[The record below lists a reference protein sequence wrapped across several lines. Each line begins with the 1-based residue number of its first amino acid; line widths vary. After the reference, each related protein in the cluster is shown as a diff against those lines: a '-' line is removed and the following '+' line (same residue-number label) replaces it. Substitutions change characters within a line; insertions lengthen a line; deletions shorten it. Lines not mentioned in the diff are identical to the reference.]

1 MIMLDKWQNHQPETF
16 VCINKWQQTPD
27 TVTIELQPQ
36 VGAES
41 IDFKPGQF
49 VSLGIRI
56 GEELLFRAYSISS
69 TPQQSTLELT
79 IKRVDGGKVSTYLV
93 NTLTIG
99 DKVQLLK
106 PTGEFNCVDH
116 PPENQSVLLISAGCG
131 ITPVYSMAKY
141 WLEHNANIDI
151 CFIHVAKSAPQT
163 LFLDQLIQL
172 DHDHHHFNLQL
183 LLKDK
188 ANTEFHQGRLNK
200 TWLEQLTPDLHQRT
214 VYLCG
219 PEGFMEDV
227 SQYLQQLEF
236 NMAQFFQESFTPIAA
251 PVAEVTT
258 LTTETA
264 TTELTLTV
272 PAFGKT
278 VTVNHGDNLATA
290 LENAGLPILVACRSG
305 VCGSC
310 RCKVTPNSVNSSSDM
325 TLTAADIE
333 QGYVLACSSTLLD
346 STDVSF

>member
-1 MIMLDKWQNHQPETF
+1 MLDKWQNHQPETF

-27 TVTIELQPQ
+27 TVTIELQPL

-56 GEELLFRAYSISS
+56 DDKLLFRAYSISS

-93 NTLTIG
+93 DTLAIG
-99 DKVQLLK
+99 EKIQLLK
-106 PTGEFNCVDH
+106 PTGDFNCIDH

-151 CFIHVAKSAPQT
+151 CFIHVAKSPSQT
-163 LFLDQLIQL
+163 LFFEQLNQL
-172 DHDHHHFNLQL
+172 DRDNSHFNLQL

-188 ANTEFHQGRLNK
+188 VNTDCHQGRLDK
-200 TWLEQLTPDLHQRT
+200 TWLEQLTPNLHQRT

-251 PVAEVTT
+251 TETETET
-258 LTTETA
+258 LTTA
-264 TTELTLTV
+264 LTLNV
-272 PAFGKT
+272 PAFGQT
-278 VTVNHGDNLATA
+278 LTANHGDNLAAA
-290 LENAGLPILVACRSG
+290 LESAGLPLLVACRSG

-310 RCKVTPNSVNSSSDM
+310 RCKVTPNSVNSSSSM
-325 TLTAADIE
+325 TLTAAEIE
-333 QGYVLACSSTLLD
+333 QGYVLACSSTLID
-346 STDVSF
+346 NTDVSF

>member
-27 TVTIELQPQ
+27 TVTIELQPL

-56 GEELLFRAYSISS
+56 DDKLLFRAYSISS

-93 NTLTIG
+93 DTLAIG
-99 DKVQLLK
+99 EKIQLLK
-106 PTGEFNCVDH
+106 PTGDFNCIDH

-151 CFIHVAKSAPQT
+151 CFIHVAKSPSQT
-163 LFLDQLIQL
+163 LFFEQLNQL
-172 DHDHHHFNLQL
+172 DRDNSHFNLQL

-188 ANTEFHQGRLNK
+188 VNTDCHQGRLDK
-200 TWLEQLTPDLHQRT
+200 TWLEQLTPNLHQRT

-251 PVAEVTT
+251 TET
-258 LTTETA
+258 LTTA
-264 TTELTLTV
+264 LTLNV
-272 PAFGKT
+272 PAFGQT
-278 VTVNHGDNLATA
+278 LTANHGDNLAAA
-290 LENAGLPILVACRSG
+290 LESAGLPLLVACRSG

-310 RCKVTPNSVNSSSDM
+310 RCKVTPNSVNSSSSM
-325 TLTAADIE
+325 TLTAAEIE
-333 QGYVLACSSTLLD
+333 QGYVLACSSTLID
-346 STDVSF
+346 NTDVSF

>member
-1 MIMLDKWQNHQPETF
+1 MIMLEKWHNHQPETF
-16 VCINKWQQTPD
+16 ICINKWQQTPD

-36 VGAES
+36 VNTES

-56 GEELLFRAYSISS
+56 DNKLLFRAYSISS
-69 TPQQSTLELT
+69 IPHRSTLQLT

-99 DKVQLLK
+99 DNVQLLK
-106 PTGEFNCVDH
+106 PTGEFNCIDH

-151 CFIHVAKSAPQT
+151 CFIHVAKSPSQT
-163 LFLDQLIQL
+163 LFFEQLVQL
-172 DHDHHHFNLQL
+172 DREHSNFNLQL
-183 LLKDK
+183 LLKDN
-188 ANTEFHQGRLNK
+188 ADTEFHQGRLNQQ
-200 TWLEQLTPDLHQRT
+200 WLEQLTPNLHQRT

-227 SQYLQQLEF
+227 SHYLQKLNF
-236 NMAQFFQESFTPIAA
+236 NMAQFFQESFTPTIAPIA
-251 PVAEVTT
+251 EEVTK
-258 LTTETA
+258 
-264 TTELTLTV
+264 TV
-272 PAFGKT
+272 NVDIPAFSQT
-278 VTVNHGDNLATA
+278 LTVNHGDNLATT
-290 LENAGLPILVACRSG
+290 LENANLPILVACRSG

-310 RCKVTPNSVNSSSDM
+310 RCKVTPNSVSSTSDM
-325 TLTAADIE
+325 TLTAEDIE
-333 QGYVLACSSTLLD
+333 QGYVLACSSTIMNN
-346 STDVSF
+346 TEVSFQ

>member
-1 MIMLDKWQNHQPETF
+1 MIMLEKWQNHQPETF

-56 GEELLFRAYSISS
+56 DGELLFRAYSISS
-69 TPQQSTLELT
+69 IPQQSTLQLT
-79 IKRVDGGKVSTYLV
+79 IKRVDGGRVSTYLV

-99 DKVQLLK
+99 DNVQLLQ
-106 PTGEFNCVDH
+106 PAGEFNCIDH
-116 PPENQSVLLISAGCG
+116 PPENQRVLLISAGCG

-151 CFIHVAKSAPQT
+151 CFIHVAKSPSQT
-163 LFLDQLIQL
+163 LFFEQLNQL
-172 DHDHHHFNLQL
+172 DRDNSNFNLQL

-188 ANTEFHQGRLNK
+188 ANTEFHQGRLNQQ
-200 TWLEQLTPDLHQRT
+200 WLEQLTPNLHQRT

-227 SQYLQQLEF
+227 SQYLQQLDF
-236 NMAQFFQESFTPIAA
+236 NMSQFFQESFTPTITQPIADK
-251 PVAEVTT
+251 VSTT
-258 LTTETA
+258 LT
-264 TTELTLTV
+264 LNV
-272 PAFGKT
+272 PAFNQT
-278 VTVNHGDNLATA
+278 LTVNHGDNLATT
-290 LENAGLPILVACRSG
+290 LENASLPILVACRSG

-310 RCKVTPNSVNSSSDM
+310 RCKVTPNSVNSTSAM
-325 TLTAADIE
+325 TLTTEDIE
-333 QGYVLACSSTLLD
+333 QGYVLACSSTIID
-346 STDVSF
+346 NTEVSF

>member
-27 TVTIELQPQ
+27 TVTIELQPL

-56 GEELLFRAYSISS
+56 DDKLLFRAYSISS

-93 NTLTIG
+93 DTLAIG
-99 DKVQLLK
+99 EKIQLLK
-106 PTGEFNCVDH
+106 PTGDFNCIDH
-116 PPENQSVLLISAGCG
+116 PPENQRVLLISAGCG

-141 WLEHNANIDI
+141 WLEQNANIDI
-151 CFIHVAKSAPQT
+151 CFIHVAKSPSQT
-163 LFLDQLIQL
+163 LFFEQLNQL
-172 DHDHHHFNLQL
+172 DRDNSHFNLQL

-188 ANTEFHQGRLNK
+188 VNTDCHQGRLDK
-200 TWLEQLTPDLHQRT
+200 TWLEQLTPNLHQRT

-251 PVAEVTT
+251 TETET
-258 LTTETA
+258 LTTA
-264 TTELTLTV
+264 LTLNV
-272 PAFGKT
+272 PAFGQT
-278 VTVNHGDNLATA
+278 LTANHGDNLAAA
-290 LENAGLPILVACRSG
+290 LESAGLPLLVACRSG

-310 RCKVTPNSVNSSSDM
+310 RCKVTPNSVNSSSSM
-325 TLTAADIE
+325 TLTAAEIE
-333 QGYVLACSSTLLD
+333 QGYVLACSSTLID
-346 STDVSF
+346 NTDVSF

>member
-1 MIMLDKWQNHQPETF
+1 MLDKWQNHQPETF

-27 TVTIELQPQ
+27 TVTIELQPL

-56 GEELLFRAYSISS
+56 DDKLLFRAYSISS

-93 NTLTIG
+93 DTLAIG
-99 DKVQLLK
+99 EKIQLLK
-106 PTGEFNCVDH
+106 PTGDFNCIDH

-151 CFIHVAKSAPQT
+151 CFIHVAKSPSQT
-163 LFLDQLIQL
+163 LFFEQLNQL
-172 DHDHHHFNLQL
+172 DRDNSHFNLQL

-188 ANTEFHQGRLNK
+188 VNTDCHQGRLDK
-200 TWLEQLTPDLHQRT
+200 TWLEQLTPNLHQRT

-251 PVAEVTT
+251 TET
-258 LTTETA
+258 LTTA
-264 TTELTLTV
+264 LTLNV
-272 PAFGKT
+272 PAFGQT
-278 VTVNHGDNLATA
+278 LTANHGDNLAAA
-290 LENAGLPILVACRSG
+290 LESAGLPLLVACRSG

-310 RCKVTPNSVNSSSDM
+310 RCKVTPNSVNSSSSM
-325 TLTAADIE
+325 TLTAAEIE
-333 QGYVLACSSTLLD
+333 QGYVLACSSTLID
-346 STDVSF
+346 NTDVSF